1 MNSEGETYK
10 EKGEDSMNAY
20 AVKPDMPFATRKVL
34 KRTPASEENR
44 NMVEYM
50 DSHEFS
56 FHIDK
61 NTGKF
66 ISGAKK
72 R

>member
-1 MNSEGETYK
+1 MENEVKSYK
-10 EKGEDSMNAY
+10 EKGENSMNAY
-20 AVKPDMPFATRKVL
+20 AVKPNMPFVTRKAL

-61 NTGKF
+61 DTGKF
-66 ISGAKK
+66 ISGAK
-72 R
+72 RR